1 MIEEWPWKGSSLN
14 AYQLLL
20 WNHSIA
26 IKDCPQSCI
35 LTTEVIGEECLV
47 RTGPTYDKWVGKTPW
62 KWVLSFNE
70 TNLTWQPKKPTWY
83 WASSPPSNG
92 SQCYKSL
99 TNHSLLN
106 CSPTNEENPF
116 RGIPEIGK
124 YWDHLTSTAPG
135 WWKNARWVILDI
147 WKMGLLQ
154 TPSHL
159 DRKLYCRDCPAWV
172 LPFAHFPRR
181 TTGVPLFEIL
191 EIKTKRSVSIGGN
204 QRWGKD
210 EWPP

>member
-1 MIEEWPWKGSSLN
+1 MATQGPGLYDELRSEKRRGLELLAIRKNLFIDLAEKISRELNVSNYWICRGALMSEEWSWKEFSLN

-83 WASSPPSNG
+83 WASSPPSKG

-99 TNHSLLN
+99 TNHSLLS
-106 CSPTNEENPF
+106 CSTTNEANPF
-116 RGIPEIGK
+116 
-124 YWDHLTSTAPG
+124 
-135 WWKNARWVILDI
+135 
-147 WKMGLLQ
+147 
-154 TPSHL
+154 
-159 DRKLYCRDCPAWV
+159 
-172 LPFAHFPRR
+172 
-181 TTGVPLFEIL
+181 
-191 EIKTKRSVSIGGN
+191 
-204 QRWGKD
+204 
-210 EWPP
+210 